1 MDSIYIKVMDL
12 KKKICITDSIGAYIM
27 IQKQAVIYVMFL
39 ICQSC
44 DLFLISSLESIG
56 IQVSASGS
64 SSDS

>member
-44 DLFLISSLESIG
+44 DLFFDIF
-56 IQVSASGS
+56 S